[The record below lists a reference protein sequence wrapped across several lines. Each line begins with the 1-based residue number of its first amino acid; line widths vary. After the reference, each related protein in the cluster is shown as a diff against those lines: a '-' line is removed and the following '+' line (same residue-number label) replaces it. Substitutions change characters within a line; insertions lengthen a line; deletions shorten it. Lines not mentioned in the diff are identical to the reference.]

1 MTMFEACLMVLGGIA
16 ILWVAGETLVAS
28 AIALAKWLR
37 VPPLLIGLTFVAF
50 GTSVP
55 ELTVSIE
62 SSLAGQPAIA
72 IGNVIGSNIANI
84 WLVLGM
90 SALIRPIRSG
100 SNKLWRDS
108 LVMFAVLVG
117 FILIVL
123 GGHISPLLA
132 GLMLVA
138 LAVYIFYLYQ
148 TMKAKPDDSTD
159 ESTESIAET
168 WLKGGIWVALPVLAV
183 SIVFIVSGAH
193 LLVEGAVFIA
203 RALGVSEAII
213 GLSLVAIGT
222 SLPELAISIP
232 AVLRGHIGVAIGHI
246 LGSNISNILLILG
259 ITGLIAPLPV
269 SSHFATFDVWVMLF
283 ATLTLFYSLWRHIIS
298 RLAGLVWTSCYV
310 TYIVFLYGIRF

>member
-1 MTMFEACLMVLGGIA
+1 
-16 ILWVAGETLVAS
+16 
-28 AIALAKWLR
+28 
-37 VPPLLIGLTFVAF
+37 
-50 GTSVP
+50 
-55 ELTVSIE
+55 
-62 SSLAGQPAIA
+62 
-72 IGNVIGSNIANI
+72 
-84 WLVLGM
+84 VLGM
-90 SALIRPIRSG
+90 TALIRPIQSG
-100 SNKLWRDS
+100 GNKLWRDS
-108 LVMFAVLVG
+108 VVMFAVLVG

-159 ESTESIAET
+159 ENTDDSTESLAAT
-168 WLKGGIWVALPVLAV
+168 WLKRGIWVAMPVLAV
-183 SIVFIVSGAH
+183 SIVFIVGGAH
-193 LLVEGAVFIA
+193 LLIEGAVFIA

-310 TYIVFLYGIRF
+310 TYIVFLYGTLF